1 MCRSKQAKI
10 GDSLNHSN
18 SRPSI
23 TIEIAIGNL
32 SMQENL
38 VITSANEA
46 HIDFHRGTIK
56 SILLSIQ
63 IIIMPVLLKRKGP

>member
-1 MCRSKQAKI
+1 MCQSKQAKI

-23 TIEIAIGNL
+23 TIEIGNL

-38 VITSANEA
+38 VIMSVNKA
-46 HIDFHRGTIK
+46 HIDLHRGTIK
-56 SILLSIQ
+56 SLLLSIQ
-63 IIIMPVLLKRKGP
+63 IIIMAGVT

>member
-1 MCRSKQAKI
+1 
-10 GDSLNHSN
+10 
-18 SRPSI
+18 
-23 TIEIAIGNL
+23 
-32 SMQENL
+32 MQENL

-63 IIIMPVLLKRKGP
+63 IIIMPVLLKRKDP

>member
-1 MCRSKQAKI
+1 MCQSKQAKI

-23 TIEIAIGNL
+23 TIEIGNL

-38 VITSANEA
+38 VIMSAYE
-46 HIDFHRGTIK
+46 DFHERTIK

-63 IIIMPVLLKRKGP
+63 IIIMAGVT

>member
-1 MCRSKQAKI
+1 MCQSKQAKI

-23 TIEIAIGNL
+23 TIEIGNL
-32 SMQENL
+32 SMQENS
-38 VITSANEA
+38 VIMSANEA
-46 HIDFHRGTIK
+46 HIDFHGGTIK

-63 IIIMPVLLKRKGP
+63 IIIMAGVT